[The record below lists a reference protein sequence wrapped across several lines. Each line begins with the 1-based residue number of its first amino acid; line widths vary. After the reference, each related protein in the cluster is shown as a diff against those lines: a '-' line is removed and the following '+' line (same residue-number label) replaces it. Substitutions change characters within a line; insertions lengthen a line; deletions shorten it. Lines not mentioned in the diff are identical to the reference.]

1 MTGTAAF
8 QQQATGG
15 LSLPTPKLRLRTR
28 PSGLV
33 AYTLFDGATM
43 RIDAPV
49 EVVLSELPSGA
60 FDSDNEVE
68 LRLFRYSRAKSTA
81 SRYPSPSRWSALP
94 HIEGGV
100 NAYSRSQWLGS
111 WPASGGT
118 DRFSRIMLGGLS
130 HGDVIDVIA
139 LAAYWLRYGLV
150 TARFAG
156 GSTVTSKMIR
166 STWAPHVF
174 YASPSRGVS
183 KNVEPARFA
192 VAFVARNKD
201 TGYWDRVSGFSKF
214 QITSTRPPFVWDAAD
229 PGNVSPT
236 PGDAGVRI
244 WTNNPGYD
252 PERAM
257 ARITDSENLAGW
269 R

>member
-1 MTGTAAF
+1 MSGTAAF
-8 QQQATGG
+8 QQQAIGG

-49 EVVLSELPSGA
+49 EVVLSELPASV
-60 FDSDNEVE
+60 FEPDDEVE
-68 LRLFRYSRAKSTA
+68 LRLFRYSKAKSA
-81 SRYPSPSRWSALP
+81 SSRYPSPSRWAALP
-94 HIEGGV
+94 HIEGGG
-100 NAYSRSQWLGS
+100 NAYAASQWLGS
-111 WPASGGT
+111 LPASGGA
-118 DRFSRIMLGGLS
+118 DRLSRILLGGLS
-130 HGDVIDVIA
+130 HGDVVDVTA
-139 LAAYWLRYGLV
+139 LAAYWLRFGNV
-150 TARFAG
+150 TGQFASG
-156 GSTVTSKMIR
+156 RVVDKIIR
-166 STWAPHVF
+166 STWAPHAF

-214 QITSTRPPFVWDAAD
+214 QIANTRPPFVWDAAD

-236 PGDAGVRI
+236 PGSAGNRI

-252 PERAM
+252 PERAS

-269 R
+269 H